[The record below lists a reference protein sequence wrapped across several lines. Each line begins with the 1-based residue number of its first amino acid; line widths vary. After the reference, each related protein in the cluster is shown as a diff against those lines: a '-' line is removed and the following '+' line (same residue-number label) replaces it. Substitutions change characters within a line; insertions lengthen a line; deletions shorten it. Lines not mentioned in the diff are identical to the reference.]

1 MCLLIHAAPSICFS
15 KLAFDAPVSQLFV
28 QCSLE
33 FNSYGQE
40 AKPQAH
46 YPVGSPQVFNH
57 RNWGCF
63 ESTHEFFFYKWR
75 IFYPLSLSSPSH
87 DAPIAHKVSF
97 FWMTS
102 LFSPRSLFF
111 VTSLPQKSHS
121 TITLNTLCL
130 YFPASQFLSTRYLS
144 SFWIKSCALAWNHE
158 IIRP

>member
-97 FWMTS
+97 ILNDFFVLSQITF
-102 LFSPRSLFF
+102 LRYFSPTEISFHYNLKHF
-111 VTSLPQKSHS
+111 VLVFPCLPVPIHKVSV
-121 TITLNTLCL
+121 
-130 YFPASQFLSTRYLS
+130 FLLD
-144 SFWIKSCALAWNHE
+144 
-158 IIRP
+158 